1 MKNKKSNKNK
11 KMIYWLAVIAII
23 LVVFS
28 LCVKFQSPLQTKTV
42 SVKFSVDEK
51 LGLVADTDE
60 LDFGRVILGSSS
72 IKSINLTN
80 YYNFPVSVRIFI
92 SKNLQKFIFSDSEF
106 ILELNESINV
116 PFNLIVSDANFGDY
130 SGEILFEFRKL

>member
-60 LDFGRVILGSSS
+60 LDFGRYL
-72 IKSINLTN
+72 
-80 YYNFPVSVRIFI
+80 
-92 SKNLQKFIFSDSEF
+92 
-106 ILELNESINV
+106 
-116 PFNLIVSDANFGDY
+116 
-130 SGEILFEFRKL
+130 